1 MKENILELLR
11 YETAILSKVSKKLN
25 KNFCSGTV
33 ILVSWNRYLVSR
45 LFASLWES
53 LWSLISIE
61 IDLLRSDKL

>member
-45 LFASLWES
+45 LFVSLWES

-61 IDLLRSDKL
+61 IDLLRSDML